1 VKRYRGF
8 KSPPLRQNLKDMFDF
23 EKLDIYQVVRELN
36 QKVFVFLNNHTEID
50 EFIRLQWKKA
60 SQNSVLNLAESTGR
74 VTNTDKKQYITI
86 ARGSVFESVAI
97 LQQVFDLNLITPEEY
112 QQFYDKYEQASKMLL
127 GMYRSYN

>member
-1 VKRYRGF
+1 
-8 KSPPLRQNLKDMFDF
+8 MFDF

-36 QKVFVFLNNHTEID
+36 QKVFVFLNNHPEID

-60 SQNSVLNLAESTGR
+60 SQGSVLNLAESTGR
-74 VTNTDKKQYITI
+74 VTNTEKKQYITI

-97 LQQVFDLNLITPEEY
+97 LQQVFDMGLITPEEY

-127 GMYRSYN
+127 GMFRSYN